1 MIIVSRDQLHD
12 EVCTEP
18 MTKVAAG
25 KKARETHYERQGSL
39 KSCFWRGGD
48 IRAPH
53 DAVRFTATSF
63 EQRLQ
68 KQETTLILSENS
80 RTLLVSLFTH
90 ALKDGKG

>member
-39 KSCFWRGGD
+39 RGRFWRGGD
-48 IRAPH
+48 IRAPQ
-53 DAVRFTATSF
+53 DNVRFATTSF

-68 KQETTLILSENS
+68 EQETTLILSENS
-80 RTLLVSLFTH
+80 RTLLVSLFTLE
-90 ALKDGKG
+90 LKD